1 MTAHITQTALVIN
14 STSSASDYQ
23 NAKNAQNNCSEWNK
37 FIIEI
42 DISSGSLSCD
52 KSRVSKQRN
61 YWITQI
67 VYKRK
72 SGFSWWF
79 FLTDF
84 PSDVIAKTHIFF
96 LTSGIPVNIA
106 NCLACIV
113 LRSDFFTLSNFP
125 FVSAYS
131 LDCFCFYSK
140 LYDWWCL
147 LSLTGKFTYSYN
159 GFSRIKVGNLVRDFS
174 ARCSKGIN
182 LATTAWLPLV
192 NPSFQSPDRR

>member
-1 MTAHITQTALVIN
+1 MQTPLVIN
-14 STSSASDYQ
+14 STSSQ

-42 DISSGSLSCD
+42 DISSGSLSSD
-52 KSRVSKQRN
+52 KSRVSKTAQLLN
-61 YWITQI
+61 NTNSL
-67 VYKRK
+67 KRK

-140 LYDWWCL
+140 LYDWSFL